1 MEIVALTL
9 LFQMIIGHAI
19 ADFVLQPDAM
29 GFGKNRNND
38 AQRTKG
44 ALFPHWYYWMT
55 SHALVHSGAVY
66 ILTGNI
72 FIASIELILH
82 WMIDFS
88 KCEGWFGVDMDQ
100 LLHIVCKIFYCALVY
115 YGVMDATVMGV

>member
-1 MEIVALTL
+1 MEWVLPL
-9 LFQMIIGHAI
+9 LFQMIIGHAM

-55 SHALVHSGAVY
+55 AHALVHAGAVY
-66 ILTGNI
+66 LLTANAIIGL
-72 FIASIELILH
+72 IEFVLH
-82 WMIDFS
+82 WIIDFS
-88 KCEGWFGVDMDQ
+88 KCEGWFNVHVDQ
-100 LLHIVCKIFYCALVY
+100 ALHIVCKISYCGLIY
-115 YGVMDATVMGV
+115 YGLLDASLLNA